1 MARVVTHASSKATY
15 LCGLSG
21 SVVVSVITYAQDVSE
36 PVPAVVETAMWGG
49 FFGFSLLLKP
59 SNSLTLRP
67 SWPTEIRAPLQ
78 ASWDEPPP
86 IDTKESQPFS
96 WYSATESMTL

>member
-1 MARVVTHASSKATY
+1 MGSSTASVVTAASSNATY

-21 SVVVSVITYAQDVSE
+21 SVVVSVMTYAQEVSE
-36 PVPAVVETAMWGG
+36 PVPAVVETAMCGG

-67 SWPTEIRAPLQ
+67 SCATEMRAPLQ
-78 ASWDEPPP
+78 ASCEEPPP
-86 IDTKESQPFS
+86 MEMNESHAF
-96 WYSATESMTL
+96 